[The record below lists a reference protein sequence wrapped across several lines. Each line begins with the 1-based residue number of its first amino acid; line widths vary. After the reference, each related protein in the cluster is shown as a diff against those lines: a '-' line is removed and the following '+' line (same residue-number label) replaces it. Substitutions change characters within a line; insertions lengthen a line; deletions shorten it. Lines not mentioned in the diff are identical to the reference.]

1 MLDALEN
8 ILKAGKDSTSNG
20 NNPVAHLIEEVGGLD
35 KIDAL
40 QPLEN
45 TDISKKSFNMIEKYF
60 TEET

>member
-1 MLDALEN
+1 M
-8 ILKAGKDSTSNG
+8 LKAGKDSTSNG